1 MAAVAW
7 GQTYE
12 SVEDSLQ
19 AIDRDTINSQL
30 VLGIVGDVFAGY
42 DIGIEPAYPLAYYV
56 YQDTAHSYIDGN
68 DYYTLTYDT
77 VQNKH
82 KNAVRFY
89 HKDKNDKKIRQIVVL
104 RDRWPNL
111 PEDLATCGESYEGG
125 MGEYSYTGLAG
136 FKLAALTPKE
146 YTVAK
151 RLGDIWGEI
160 FEVCYPR
167 GYQYWSDQKDTIP
180 NYPGYEIIC
189 YSDSIH
195 DLRKFTDIGPKQRR
209 YSREIMS
216 YTDSITGIKYMCAAP
231 NKSTGMADYTPSASN
246 GKYDTRWVIP
256 SPAEQAYWM
265 RKYKRY
271 YGLEKPYIN
280 M

>member
-1 MAAVAW
+1 MAGMAW

-12 SVEDSLQ
+12 SVEDSLL
-19 AIDRDTINSQL
+19 AIDRDTVNSQL
-30 VLGIVGDVFAGY
+30 SLGTVGDVFAGF
-42 DIGIEPAYPLAYYV
+42 DIGIEPAHPLEYYI
-56 YQDTAHSYIDGN
+56 YADSSHYTFDGN
-68 DYYTLTYDT
+68 DYVLVSYDT
-77 VQNKH
+77 IQNKH
-82 KNAVRFY
+82 RNAIRFY
-89 HKDKNDKKIRQIVVL
+89 HKDKQGNKIRQIVVL
-104 RDRWPNL
+104 RDRWSNL
-111 PEDLATCGESYEGG
+111 PEDLATCGESYEGRL
-125 MGEYSYTGLAG
+125 ESYTYTGLSG

-151 RLGDIWGEI
+151 RLGDIWGEV

-167 GYQYWSDQKDTIP
+167 NYPYWSDQKDTIP

-189 YSDSIH
+189 YSDSIA
-195 DLRKFTDIGPKQRR
+195 DLRRFTDIGPKQRR

-216 YTDSITGIKYMCAAP
+216 YTDSITGIKYLCAAP
-231 NKSTGMADYTPSASN
+231 NRSTGMADYTPSASN

-256 SPAEQAYWM
+256 SPYEQAYWI

-271 YGLEKPYIN
+271 YGLEKPYIS